1 MKKKWFLT
9 ALTAGLLTMSLTTPV
24 FAAEWKQ
31 DETGWWYQ
39 NDDGSYLKDG
49 WNWIDGR
56 CYYFDRAGYCLLDTV
71 TPDGYTVDA
80 SGAWTVDGV
89 VQVQKGSGEAS
100 AEESETAAAWTEF
113 ADQGGTQMTVGSL
126 TFTVPGGF
134 MKADALSSE
143 TTSYFVNSSMDAI
156 VGIVSEEIPDVY
168 GYEGLVDAMGEYFL
182 ATAMQTFGTID
193 EKTTHTFG
201 TGTWYRYRYADAD
214 AMGVPGQLYAYGR
227 IQNARLEMVVFA
239 GNIAGI
245 DMSGIMNQNLQ

>member
-9 ALTAGLLTMSLTTPV
+9 AMTDGLLMMLLAMPV

-56 CYYFDRAGYCLLDTV
+56 CYYFDEAGYCLLDTV

-89 VQVQKGSGEAS
+89 VQVRESGDAES
-100 AEESETAAAWTEF
+100 ADVESAGAWTEF
-113 ADQGGTQMTVGSL
+113 ADQGGSQAAVGTL
-126 TFTVPGGF
+126 TFTVPDGF
-134 MKADALSSE
+134 MKAETLSSA
-143 TTSYFVNSSMDAI
+143 TTSYFVNDSMDAI
-156 VGIVSEEIPDVY
+156 VGIVSEPIPDVY

-182 ATAMQTFGTID
+182 DTAMQTFGTID

-201 TGTWYRYRYADAD
+201 SGTWHRYRYADTSAL
-214 AMGVPGQLYAYGR
+214 GIPGQLYAYGR
-227 IQNARLEMVVFA
+227 IENAKLEMVVFA
-239 GNIAGI
+239 GNIAGV
-245 DMSGIMNQNLQ
+245 DMNGIMNQNLQ